1 MGLNNNVMFPYLAVT
16 QKLKFILVVRLRDTG
31 RTISQI
37 MINIKEYKIVRV
49 QYEYILGNNWCK
61 QTDCK
66 YQSSM

>member
-16 QKLKFILVVRLRDTG
+16 QMLKFILVIRLTDTV

-49 QYEYILGNNWCK
+49 QYEYIRQQLV
-61 QTDCK
+61 
-66 YQSSM
+66 